1 VLLLQFRSYPRH
13 LALQGEAV
21 GGSRE
26 LNHLNFYEKGR
37 KMKLNKPREWLS
49 RVIDV
54 ERIIC
59 LVLMVLIAGCA
70 STSIV
75 NSPEQEAPGVNRLVI
90 HADEGKETISR
101 NIYGHFSEHLGRC
114 IYEGFWVGEDSSI
127 PNTRGIRNDVV
138 EALRRIKIPVLRWPG
153 GCFADEYHWKEGIG
167 PREERPSMI
176 NTHWGMVKETNAFG
190 THEFLDLCEQLGCEA
205 YVAGNVGSGTVE
217 EMQDWVEYMTFD
229 GDSEMA
235 NLRRMNGRDKPWRVK
250 YFGVGNENW
259 GCGGNMSPEFYADL
273 YNRFQTYV
281 RSYSGNRIVKVAC
294 GPGSENY
301 PWMETVMERAH
312 RRMNAISL
320 HHYVRGSG
328 NWTRKG
334 SATQFDETEWFALM
348 KNTLTIY
355 PLLRN
360 NIEIMDKVDPRGR
373 IGLLVDEWG
382 TWWDTEPGT
391 NPSFL
396 YQQNT
401 LRDAVSAG
409 IFLNAFNKHCDRVKM
424 ANIAQTIN
432 VLQAMILTKE
442 EKMILTPTYHV
453 FEMYKVHHDATLLP
467 IEFQC
472 SDYEFGN
479 ERILSLDVS
488 ASRDKSGKI
497 HLSLCNLD
505 PQKSAELACKI
516 LGMEA
521 KKISG
526 RVLTAD
532 AMTAHNTFDH
542 PQAVKPAAFN
552 DFSLKDDILT
562 ATLPSKSVTV
572 LEIE

>member
-1 VLLLQFRSYPRH
+1 MDKDGKMKH
-13 LALQGEAV
+13 
-21 GGSRE
+21 RE
-26 LNHLNFYEKGR
+26 LR
-37 KMKLNKPREWLS
+37 KWLPGTVS
-49 RVIDV
+49 A
-54 ERIIC
+54 ERI
-59 LVLMVLIAGCA
+59 VVFVAIASVACCA
-70 STSIV
+70 ETSIAA
-75 NSPEQEAPGVNRLVI
+75 SQKREAPEMSMLVV
-90 HADEGKETISR
+90 HADKGAETIHR

-114 IYEGFWVGEDSSI
+114 IYEGFWVGKDSPI

-153 GCFADEYHWKEGIG
+153 GCFADEYHWMDGIG
-167 PREERPSMI
+167 PPEQRPAMV
-176 NTHWGMVKETNAFG
+176 NTHWGMVTENNAFG

-205 YVAGNVGSGTVE
+205 YIAGNVGSGTVE

-235 NLRRMNGRDKPWRVK
+235 NLRRANGRDKPWRVK

-259 GCGGNMSPEFYADL
+259 GCGGNMTAESYADL

-301 PWMETVMERAH
+301 HWMRVVTERAN
-312 RRMNAISL
+312 RRMGAISL

-334 SATQFDETEWFALM
+334 SATQFDEKEWFALM

-355 PLLRN
+355 PLLQN
-360 NIEIMDKVDPRGR
+360 NIEIMDKIDPRGR

-382 TWWDTEPGT
+382 TWWDAEPGT

-409 IFLNAFNKHCDRVKM
+409 IFLNAFNTHCRRVRM
-424 ANIAQTIN
+424 ANIAQTNN
-432 VLQAMILTKE
+432 VLQAMILTKG
-442 EKMILTPTYHV
+442 EKMIVTPTYHV

-467 IEFQC
+467 VELQC
-472 SDYEFGN
+472 GDYQLANGN
-479 ERILSLDVS
+479 IPAINVS
-488 ASRDKSGKI
+488 ASKDKSGKV

-505 PQKSAELACKI
+505 PTNSRELQCRFQGLDA
-516 LGMEA
+516 GRF
-521 KKISG
+521 SG
-526 RVLTAD
+526 RVLTAEF
-532 AMTAHNTFDH
+532 MSAHNTFDR
-542 PQAVKPAAFN
+542 PEAVKPAEFD
-552 DFSLKDDILT
+552 DFSLKDDVLT
-562 ATLPSKSVTV
+562 VTLPSKSIVV
-572 LEIE
+572 LEVE

>member
-1 VLLLQFRSYPRH
+1 MQHS
-13 LALQGEAV
+13 
-21 GGSRE
+21 E
-26 LNHLNFYEKGR
+26 LK
-37 KMKLNKPREWLS
+37 KLKFG
-49 RVIDV
+49 VIPV
-54 ERIIC
+54 ERI
-59 LVLMVLIAGCA
+59 LFFFVVALIAGYA
-70 STSIV
+70 LTSTVESAKG
-75 NSPEQEAPGVNRLVI
+75 QQARTNRLVI
-90 HADEGKETISR
+90 HVDKGKNTIDR

-114 IYEGFWVGEDSSI
+114 IYEGFWVGEDSPI

-138 EALRRIKIPVLRWPG
+138 EVLRRINIPVLRWPG

-167 PREERPSMI
+167 PRESRPAMI

-205 YVAGNVGSGTVE
+205 YIAGNVGSGTVE

-235 NLRRMNGRDKPWRVK
+235 NLRRANGRDNPWRVK

-259 GCGGNMSPEFYADL
+259 GCGGNMTPEYYADL

-281 RSYSGNRIVKVAC
+281 RSYSSNRIVKVAC

-301 PWMETVMERAH
+301 HWMSVVMERAN
-312 RRMNAISL
+312 RRMGAISL

-334 SATQFDETEWFALM
+334 SATKFDEKEWFALM

-355 PLLRN
+355 PLLEN

-373 IGLLVDEWG
+373 IGLYVDEWG
-382 TWWDTEPGT
+382 TWWDAETGT
-391 NPSFL
+391 NPGFL

-401 LRDAVSAG
+401 LRDAVSCG
-409 IFLNAFNKHCDRVKM
+409 IFLNAFNTYCRRVRM
-424 ANIAQTIN
+424 ANIAQTNN
-432 VLQAMILTKE
+432 VLQAMILTKG

-467 IEFQC
+467 IELQR
-472 SDYEFGN
+472 SDYKFGDEQIPALN
-479 ERILSLDVS
+479 VS
-488 ASRDKSGKI
+488 ASKDKSGRI
-497 HLSLCNLD
+497 HISLCNLD
-505 PQKSAELACKI
+505 PKNSARLVCELQGTGAQKI
-516 LGMEA
+516 T
-521 KKISG
+521 G

-532 AMTAHNTFDH
+532 IMTAHNTFDR
-542 PQAVKPAAFN
+542 PEVVKPAAFDN
-552 DFSLKDDILT
+552 FQLRGNMLT
-562 ATLPSKSVTV
+562 VTLPSKSVV
-572 LEIE
+572 LLGIE